1 MTISAATDSTQ
12 GSASLYAV
20 EPKVHP
26 DVESGSEGCDTQT
39 STTEETSKAVCGH
52 KHYSHRA
59 PWLRALVL
67 GANDGMVSTASLMLG
82 VGAVEHSVKTMV
94 VGGLAGLVAGA
105 CSMAI
110 GEFVSVF
117 SQRDAEKADVE
128 KERQVR
134 RPSYPPLLNVSV
146 KTILMIASS
155 IRMNLIS
162 TEWILRMVCLV
173 MLRHTHPTDTCRNT
187 CHHSTAKLSGT

>member
-1 MTISAATDSTQ
+1 M
-12 GSASLYAV
+12 AV
-20 EPKVHP
+20 NGVSETSVCGGQPKVHP
-26 DVESGSEGCDTQT
+26 GDVESGSEGDRHAEA
-39 STTEETSKAVCGH
+39 TTPVSAGAACEH

-67 GANDGMVSTASLMLG
+67 GANDGLVSIASLMLG
-82 VGAVEHSVKTMV
+82 VGAVDQNNVKTMV

-134 RPSYPPLLNVSV
+134 TPKFHS
-146 KTILMIASS
+146 
-155 IRMNLIS
+155 LIS
-162 TEWILRMVCLV
+162 SLQFYL
-173 MLRHTHPTDTCRNT
+173 LKTHSVYRFLHVKHNFINIICI
-187 CHHSTAKLSGT
+187 